1 MSNGANSIHK
11 ELRAELEN
19 YIKSQYF
26 AKSPILLSAVSE
38 QLDKEGV
45 LYQKPYIESS
55 PAYKSKEEGI
65 RYSKI
70 PDWMKDYFEKLSKA
84 GIGVYPTPFIHQIE
98 ALEKATEGKD
108 LFVATGTGSGKTEC
122 FMWPLLAKL
131 ADEARN
137 SSDTW
142 QMRGVRTIIMYPM
155 NALVSDQVSRLRRLI
170 GDSENKFINIF
181 REICGSNVRRP
192 QFGMYTGRTPY
203 PGLQPNKNQD
213 RRLEK
218 TLRRMSFPTSESEK
232 VFFDQLSKEGKIPA
246 KINMED
252 FLEGLYESKHIP
264 DDEDAELIT
273 RFEMQQFCPDIL
285 ITNYSMLEYMLL
297 RSKEAKIWSD
307 TKKWLNVDSSN
318 KLLFVIDEAHMYRGS
333 SGGEVAFLIRR
344 LFHKLGISRDRVQFI
359 LTTASMPDRNNKD
372 KEAVIKFASELTAA
386 DNEWDFSYLTG
397 IRESIQSYQKF
408 KIPFNKYE
416 KVNPDMFEGNEKE
429 RLKELRNFWKGL
441 INYCDAH

>member
-297 RSKEAKIWSD
+297 RSKEAKIWFD

-318 KLLFVIDEAHMYRGS
+318 KLLFVID
-333 SGGEVAFLIRR
+333 
-344 LFHKLGISRDRVQFI
+344 
-359 LTTASMPDRNNKD
+359 
-372 KEAVIKFASELTAA
+372 
-386 DNEWDFSYLTG
+386 
-397 IRESIQSYQKF
+397 
-408 KIPFNKYE
+408 
-416 KVNPDMFEGNEKE
+416 
-429 RLKELRNFWKGL
+429 
-441 INYCDAH
+441 